1 MEQEREDA
9 ITGRWDYRTLPG
21 NVRLG
26 AGCFL
31 ERRESFRRFRSTRA
45 DGLVLGDRVTV
56 YTWTEFNVEPGGAV
70 EVGDDAILVGAV
82 LMCAES
88 IRIGR
93 RAIVSYNVTLADC
106 DFHPRDPE
114 ERWRDAVANAPEAP
128 RGERP
133 TLVTRPVIV
142 EDDAWIGVGAIVLKG
157 VRVGRGARI
166 GPGAVVT
173 RDVPPGAAVLGNPAR
188 LAREEEGAGP

>member
-1 MEQEREDA
+1 MEHEDD
-9 ITGRWDYRTLPG
+9 ITGRWDYGALPP

-31 ERRESFRRFRSTRA
+31 ERRDSFKRFRSTRA
-45 DGLVLGDRVTV
+45 HGLVLGDRVTV
-56 YTWTEFNVEPGGAV
+56 YTWTEFNVDPGGAV

-93 RAIVSYNVTLADC
+93 RTVVSYNVTLADC
-106 DFHPRDPE
+106 DYHPRDPE
-114 ERWRDAVANAPEAP
+114 ERWRDAVANAPEGP
-128 RGERP
+128 RRDRP
-133 TLVTRPVIV
+133 PLVTRPVIV
-142 EDDAWIGVGAIVLKG
+142 EDDAWIGIGAIVLKG
-157 VRVGRGARI
+157 VRVGRGARV

-173 RDVPPGAAVLGNPAR
+173 RDVPPGAVVCGNPAR
-188 LAREEEGAGP
+188 LSGEEGAGP